1 MRRSMRVVLFV
12 AVMAVAGMVVASPAL
27 ARTGPDLVV
36 SAIAEPPDGVAHGGA
51 FQVSYTVANEGN
63 KRAKKKTLTQF
74 YLTKKQ
80 RNPKSGDF
88 RLRGNN
94 KKKRINK
101 LRAQNDIARRIKL
114 RLSTR
119 IPNGNYY
126 LVACVD
132 KPNRLKETEETNNCR
147 ITGQV
152 VAVGAAVTGP
162 DVSGSGNTGTIART
176 TLAVG
181 RPVLAGPLTRP
192 GDDEHSNSRKTLFS
206 VGPIRVVFDCKQT
219 SNGDND
225 VPSAPFTNPTDF
237 DEDGTEGKILVY
249 TSSGTETFS
258 SLGASSRRNIPPG
271 EGSPRASDDP
281 DGPGAVAAEH
291 TGGEGKHMALA
302 VARDPQQASP
312 EDDWVTA
319 FKAADI
325 YVAHSSGVEF
335 TFHGY
340 VGIGVLGVG
349 NRCVT
354 GGVVTILHR

>member
-1 MRRSMRVVLFV
+1 LVS
-12 AVMAVAGMVVASPAL
+12 ATSAL
-27 ARTGPDLVV
+27 ARTGSDLVV
-36 SAIAEPPDGVAHGGA
+36 SALSEPPDGVSHGGA

-80 RNPKSGDF
+80 RNPTSKDF

-101 LRAQNDIARRIKL
+101 LKAQNDLARRIKL

-119 IPNGNYY
+119 VPDGLYY

-132 KPNRLKETEETNNCR
+132 KPNRLRETEESNNCR

-152 VAVGAAVTGP
+152 VAVGSAVTGP
-162 DVSGSGNTGTIART
+162 DVVGGGGGGGSNQATITRT
-176 TLAVG
+176 SLPLG
-181 RPVLAGPLTRP
+181 RATVPGVIAGRP
-192 GDDEHSNSRKTLFS
+192 GDDEKSNQRKTLFN
-206 VGPIRVVFDCKQT
+206 VGPVSVVFDCKET
-219 SNGDND
+219 TNGDQGD
-225 VPSAPFTNPTDF
+225 PGDPFTNDTNF
-237 DEDGTEGKILVY
+237 DEDGDEGKWEVY
-249 TSSGTETFS
+249 TSSGTVNFN
-258 SLGASSRRNIPPG
+258 SLGSSSRRNI
-271 EGSPRASDDP
+271 
-281 DGPGAVAAEH
+281 GPGTGTSVPSDTSGPSAVAAEH

-312 EDDWVTA
+312 EQDWVTA

-340 VGIGVLGVG
+340 VGIDVLGIG
-349 NRCVT
+349 DRCVT
-354 GGVVTILHR
+354 AGVVTVIHK